1 MSCDLEVTN
10 EGARCW
16 EEISSYITT
25 VLVRAVCSVWTFSHF
40 DHLVLQKFYKVPP
53 YSKEIPYTRVN
64 HNKFMVTDSVAYV
77 GTSNW
82 SADYFTGTAGIG
94 YVINET
100 ETGNTVRAQ
109 LQAVFE
115 RNWDSNF
122 TISVNCNQ
130 WDHIRYNGDN
140 QYALVITEGLR
151 ILLLRMRYARLK
163 NVIDLWIS
171 KGF

>member
-1 MSCDLEVTN
+1 
-10 EGARCW
+10 
-16 EEISSYITT
+16 
-25 VLVRAVCSVWTFSHF
+25 
-40 DHLVLQKFYKVPP
+40 
-53 YSKEIPYTRVN
+53 
-64 HNKFMVTDSVAYV
+64 MVTDSVAYI

-82 SADYFTGTAGIG
+82 SANYFTGTAGID

-151 ILLLRMRYARLK
+151 ILLLRMRYAPLK
-163 NVIDLWIS
+163 KVIELWIS
-171 KGF
+171 NGFYALTEK

>member
-1 MSCDLEVTN
+1 M
-10 EGARCW
+10 
-16 EEISSYITT
+16 
-25 VLVRAVCSVWTFSHF
+25 VRAVCSLLTFTHF
-40 DHLVLQKFYKVPP
+40 DHFVLQKFYKVPP
-53 YSKEIPYTRVN
+53 YSKEIPYARVN

-77 GTSNW
+77 GTSNR

-130 WDHIRYNGDN
+130 
-140 QYALVITEGLR
+140 
-151 ILLLRMRYARLK
+151 
-163 NVIDLWIS
+163 
-171 KGF
+171 